1 MPYRTAP
8 YWLLLTIAVIAVG
21 FWPSY
26 FSVVGAS
33 PWQFHAHGVAAT
45 LWVLMVLAQSVLVHK
60 HQLPLHRAIG
70 KASLVLFPF
79 LIGGL
84 FGIIDYTGKHFV
96 SGEPDP
102 VRAMLGGSFAAGMAV
117 AAAAYV
123 TVFYR
128 ALKHR
133 RKVWLHAGYMLS
145 TPLILFESP
154 FSRVLGMFVPAFMV
168 TGPGTFDRIL
178 PSILWSMA
186 LELAFIAAIWWR
198 YRDKASPFLVT
209 GGFIV
214 AQMVVM
220 GLAPRWHGI
229 DQLLVL
235 IGHTPSALVVL
246 TGMAIGAAASWL
258 GWQAGKAPQAAARE
272 AAA

>member
-8 YWLLLTIAVIAVG
+8 YWLLLTIVVIAVG

-26 FSVVGAS
+26 FSVVGTV

-45 LWVLMVLAQSVLVHK
+45 LWVAMVLAQTLLVKKERLH
-60 HQLPLHRAIG
+60 LHRAIG
-70 KASLVLFPF
+70 KASLFLFPF

-102 VRAMLGGSFAAGMAV
+102 VRAMLGGAFATGMAV

-123 TVFYR
+123 AVFYQ
-128 ALKHR
+128 ALKNR
-133 RKVWLHAGYMLS
+133 RKVWLHSGYMLT

-154 FSRVLGMFVPAFMV
+154 FSRVLGMYVPMFMV
-168 TGPGTFDRIL
+168 TGPDTFDRIL

-186 LELAFIAAIWWR
+186 LELVFIAAVWWVH
-198 YRDKASPFLVT
+198 RDRARPFLVA

-220 GLAPRWHGI
+220 ALSPRWHGL
-229 DQLLVL
+229 DQILVL
-235 IGHTPSALVVL
+235 VGQTPSAVVVM

-258 GWQAGKAPQAAARE
+258 GWQAGKAPQAAVRKV
-272 AAA
+272 AA